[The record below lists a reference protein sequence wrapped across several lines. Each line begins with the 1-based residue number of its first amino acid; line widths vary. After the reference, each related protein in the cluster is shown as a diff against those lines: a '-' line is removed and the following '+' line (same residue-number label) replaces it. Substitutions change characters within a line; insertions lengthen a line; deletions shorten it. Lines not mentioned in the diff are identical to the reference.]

1 MLVSQIYLSSHRG
14 GTTNHS
20 PIKPAAIKTQLHIA
34 EILLYEVG
42 IHDDLSA
49 ALATTERLELLWE
62 CLKAT
67 RSMLE
72 ARFEIPMVDR
82 PRQTCLSSFD
92 YTYAMLTSLKLS
104 TLALP
109 GWDLALVRRELDAG
123 KFLDMQIQE
132 VKWLLEKRSRG
143 AWRADDDGGGG
154 NGKSG
159 TRCAARN
166 LHATLDPLETLY
178 KRLLELRVP
187 LQAELLAAVERDSD
201 GSRDVVV
208 AAAPAAA
215 AEVPV
220 GDEQIVVPAD
230 PTMLDFTQDPEGPF
244 WQDMYRINEWETN
257 FSSLFG
263 WGPDDQSGPVYAG
276 SRLDNPENLVQ
287 QIPMAL
293 RL

>member
-1 MLVSQIYLSSHRG
+1 MTNLSRL
-14 GTTNHS
+14 N
-20 PIKPAAIKTQLHIA
+20 PAAIKTQLHIA

-49 ALATTERLELLWE
+49 ALPTTERLELLWE

-72 ARFEIPMVDR
+72 ARFEVPMVDR

-92 YTYAMLTSLKLS
+92 YTYAMLTSLRLS
-104 TLALP
+104 TLGLP

-132 VKWLLEKRSRG
+132 VRWLLERRSHG
-143 AWRADDDGGGG
+143 AWRAEDYDKEG
-154 NGKSG
+154 NNNNCGIRRV
-159 TRCAARN
+159 TRELR
-166 LHATLDPLETLY
+166 ATLDPLETLY

-187 LQAELLAAVERDSD
+187 LQAELLAAVERDD
-201 GSRDVVV
+201 AGKVV
-208 AAAPAAA
+208 AAAAMTPAAA
-215 AEVPV
+215 AAEAVP
-220 GDEQIVVPAD
+220 GEDQLMAAAD

-244 WQDMYRINEWETN
+244 WQDMYRVNEWETN

-263 WGPDDQSGPVYAG
+263 WGLDDQGGPAAYAG
-276 SRLDNPENLVQ
+276 ARLENQDSLVN